1 MSSLNSVRPQRFFT
15 LGDIMRI
22 TIRAMC
28 QKHNELNEKILHC
41 RFELSK
47 MCPAVLVQSVC
58 AKIQDAISKPF

>member
-28 QKHNELNEKILHC
+28 QKRNELNEKILHC
-41 RFELSK
+41 HFELSK
-47 MCPAVLVQSVC
+47 MCLTVLVQSICV
-58 AKIQDAISKPF
+58 KIQDAISKPF

>member
-1 MSSLNSVRPQRFFT
+1 MSSPNSVRPQRFFT

-22 TIRAMC
+22 TIRAMR

-47 MCPAVLVQSVC
+47 MCPAVLVRSVC
-58 AKIQDAISKPF
+58 AKIQDAISKPS